1 MTDEEALITAS
12 KRGDSAALDAL
23 VRAHQDRVYA
33 FAMRMCRNVEDA
45 KDILQETF
53 LGMVRSLREFR
64 EESKFTTW
72 LYRIASNACLKK
84 RRRGVH
90 DPSPDQE
97 LSLDE
102 LMPRPDSDGRK
113 SEIADWSEDAEQAL
127 LRGELS
133 QRMEAA
139 IDKLPREYK
148 IVLVLRDV
156 EGLSAEETAQAVG
169 LSVAAPAI
177 LAHSCLASSRASRSP
192 MVCLAALLRLR
203 CSGSRARMFLSMAS
217 PILIVRSRVLTSHD
231 AAWPRTRSTRC

>member
-1 MTDEEALITAS
+1 MTDERSLIAAS
-12 KRGDSAALDAL
+12 KDGDSAALDTL
-23 VRAHQDRVYA
+23 VRIHQDRVYG

-64 EESKFTTW
+64 EESKFSTW
-72 LYRIASNACLKK
+72 LYRIAANACLKK

-90 DPSPDQE
+90 DPAPEQE

-102 LMPRPDSDGRK
+102 LMPRPDAEGRK
-113 SEIADWSEDAEQAL
+113 PEIADWSDDAERAL

-133 QRMEAA
+133 GRMEAA
-139 IDKLPREYK
+139 IDRLPKEYK

-169 LSVAAPAI
+169 LSVAAVK
-177 LAHSCLASSRASRSP
+177 SR
-192 MVCLAALLRLR
+192 LH
-203 CSGSRARMFLSMAS
+203 RARVFVRRELAEYLSGEKS
-217 PILIVRSRVLTSHD
+217 
-231 AAWPRTRSTRC
+231 

>member
-1 MTDEEALITAS
+1 MTDEEALIAAS

-23 VRAHQDRVYA
+23 VRAHQDRVYV

-53 LGMVRSLREFR
+53 LGMVRSVREFR

-90 DPSPDQE
+90 DPSPGHE

-113 SEIADWSEDAEQAL
+113 PEIADWSEDAEQAL

-156 EGLSAEETAQAVG
+156 EGLSAEETAQAVD
-169 LSVAAPAI
+169 LSVAAVK
-177 LAHSCLASSRASRSP
+177 SR
-192 MVCLAALLRLR
+192 LH
-203 CSGSRARMFLSMAS
+203 RARVF
-217 PILIVRSRVLTSHD
+217 VRREL
-231 AAWPRTRSTRC
+231 AEYFEGTRCP

>member
-1 MTDEEALITAS
+1 MTDERSLVAAS
-12 KRGDSAALDAL
+12 KGGDPAALDAL
-23 VRAHQDRVYA
+23 VRIHQDRVYG

-64 EESKFTTW
+64 EESKFSTW
-72 LYRIASNACLKK
+72 LYRIAANACLKK

-90 DPSPDQE
+90 DPAPEQE

-102 LMPRPDSDGRK
+102 LMPRPDAEGRK
-113 SEIADWSEDAEQAL
+113 PEIADWSDDAERAL

-133 QRMEAA
+133 GRMEAA
-139 IDKLPREYK
+139 IDRLPKEYK

-169 LSVAAPAI
+169 LSVAAVK
-177 LAHSCLASSRASRSP
+177 SR
-192 MVCLAALLRLR
+192 LH
-203 CSGSRARMFLSMAS
+203 RARVF
-217 PILIVRSRVLTSHD
+217 VRREL
-231 AAWPRTRSTRC
+231 AEYLA